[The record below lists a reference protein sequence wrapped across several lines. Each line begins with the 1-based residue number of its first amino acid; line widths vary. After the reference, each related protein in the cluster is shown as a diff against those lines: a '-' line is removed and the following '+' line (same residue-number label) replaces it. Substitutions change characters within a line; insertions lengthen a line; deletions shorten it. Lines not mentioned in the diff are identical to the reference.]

1 MYHFAP
7 RTFFLRY
14 LRTMTQILTQNVSTS
29 PIEKLRILILDCNR
43 FELATLSDSLRMQ
56 GLDIVGQVSDSH
68 GALELFRAV
77 NPDAIVINFQGC
89 DHGCVDLLD
98 SFRGIDPRVGIVL
111 LTDSPDLRLY
121 GVHQDHLPRGTQL
134 IEKSALAE
142 LRDIRSAI
150 EISLKEGA
158 RTGWF
163 ANDWNSALNSLTD
176 IQIETL
182 RLLSLG
188 LSNSD
193 IGKARY
199 VSEKS
204 VEQTITRIA
213 QHLNVVHEKGRNMR
227 VILASE
233 YYKWLGS
240 PREHA
245 I

>member
-1 MYHFAP
+1 MTKNATSLQIEKP
-7 RTFFLRY
+7 RT
-14 LRTMTQILTQNVSTS
+14 
-29 PIEKLRILILDCNR
+29 LILDCNR
-43 FELATLSDSLRMQ
+43 FELATLADSLRMQ
-56 GLDIVGQVSDSH
+56 GLDIVGQASDSH
-68 GALELFRAV
+68 GALQVFRAIH
-77 NPDAIVINFQGC
+77 PDAVLINFQGC
-89 DHGCVDLLD
+89 DHGCVELLE
-98 SFRGIDPRVGIVL
+98 SFREIDPALGIVL

-121 GVHQDHLPRGTQL
+121 GIHEDQLPRGTQL

-150 EISLKEGA
+150 DISLKEGA
-158 RTGWF
+158 RTGWL
-163 ANDWNSALNSLTD
+163 ANDWNSSLNSLTN

-213 QHLNVVHEKGRNMR
+213 QHLHVVHEKGRNMR

-245 I
+245 M

>member
-1 MYHFAP
+1 
-7 RTFFLRY
+7 
-14 LRTMTQILTQNVSTS
+14 MTKNATTL
-29 PIEKLRILILDCNR
+29 PIEKPRTLILDCNR
-43 FELATLSDSLRMQ
+43 FELATLADSLRMQ
-56 GLDIVGQVSDSH
+56 GLDIVGQASESH
-68 GALELFRAV
+68 GALQLFRAIH
-77 NPDAIVINFQGC
+77 PDAVLINFQGC
-89 DHGCVDLLD
+89 DHGCVELLE
-98 SFRGIDPRVGIVL
+98 SFREIDPSLGIVL

-121 GVHQDHLPRGTQL
+121 GIHEDQLPRGTQL

-150 EISLKEGA
+150 DNSLKEGA
-158 RTGWF
+158 RTVWL
-163 ANDWNSALNSLTD
+163 ANAWDSSLNSLTD

-193 IGKARY
+193 IGKARF

-213 QHLNVVHEKGRNMR
+213 QHLHVVHEKGRNMR